1 MPELCALAEL
11 KMMISASVRPSDNL
25 TLFDE
30 IKWDFYHLETF
41 PHHTDLTWPSLEQSK
56 FVEWCPFPKL
66 ASARIEMITILR
78 SADII
83 IFMSDIYS
91 TWKYYSASQALG
103 PQSDIPPI
111 SWSIAASGRWTVS
124 WSHLTLNDSYSEGKK
139 SH

>member
-66 ASARIEMITILR
+66 ASARIEMMDHFEVSRYNYFYVRYLFYLKVLQCWPGTGPPEWHPTNILIHCSQWTLDR
-78 SADII
+78 ELIA
-83 IFMSDIYS
+83 SDIK
-91 TWKYYSASQALG
+91 W
-103 PQSDIPPI
+103 
-111 SWSIAASGRWTVS
+111 
-124 WSHLTLNDSYSEGKK
+124 
-139 SH
+139 